1 MYFTRS
7 FLFALSAAI
16 TALAQ
21 DTGSGA
27 NPFKI
32 PTTGLQA
39 TAGEPLTLSWE
50 PTTSGTVSLI
60 LRSGSSNDL
69 AEGTVIASN
78 IDNKGSYTWTPDTD
92 TTRGSDYTIEIVS
105 DSDPSATNYT
115 PYFVL
120 ESDNTVAATTSNV
133 SLGAPSSTLDLST
146 AAVTASPSAFP
157 TTDMSG
163 SMTTMTGTSSGMSSE
178 TTGTASE
185 TSSSES
191 SATQSDLQATETGSS
206 TSAAGAARAT
216 AMVGMLGAV
225 ALGALAL

>member
-1 MYFTRS
+1 MHFTRS
-7 FLFALSAAI
+7 LLFALSAAI

-21 DTGSGA
+21 NTGSSA

-60 LRSGSSNDL
+60 LRSGSSNNL
-69 AEGTVIASN
+69 AAGTVIASK
-78 IDNKGSYTWTPDTD
+78 IDNKGSYTWTPDKD

-120 ESDNTVAATTSNV
+120 QSDNTVAATTSNV
-133 SLGAPSSTLDLST
+133 SLGAPSSTLHLST
-146 AAVTASPSAFP
+146 ASPTASPSAFP
-157 TTDMSG
+157 TSG
-163 SMTTMTGTSSGMSSE
+163 SMTTMTTMTGTSSGKSS
-178 TTGTASE
+178 A
-185 TSSSES
+185 TSST
-191 SATQSDLQATETGSS
+191 ATQSDLHATQTGSK

>member
-7 FLFALSAAI
+7 LVLALSAVI
-16 TALAQ
+16 TTLAQ
-21 DTGSGA
+21 TTGSGA

-60 LRSGSSNDL
+60 LRSGNSNNL
-69 AEGTVIASN
+69 AAGTTIASKIEN
-78 IDNKGSYTWTPDTD
+78 SGSYTWTPDTD

-133 SLGAPSSTLDLST
+133 SLGAPSSTLNLST

-157 TTDMSG
+157 TTNISG
-163 SMTTMTGTSSGMSSE
+163 SMTTMTGSK

-185 TSSSES
+185 SSSGSKS
-191 SATQSDLQATETGSS
+191 SATQSDIHATTTASS